1 MLAGWARGLLALDEA
16 ALVRIAF
23 RDEPLRGKLT
33 SAMKQSLSAGAR
45 AAGAAR
51 AALLQ
56 ENGGALSLDE
66 AAAHWGVQVRDSRGS
81 AAAGLG
87 LFAVFHEPAAIE
99 IDVQNA
105 ADTDD
110 ALQKA
115 GVYEALGA
123 VPTRD
128 ILLAHELYHF
138 LEFRDGAGFTAQK
151 HVTLWRLGRFAYKS
165 SVPSLQEIAAMAFA
179 QKATGLACSPWLY
192 NVFML
197 APHNPQRALALF
209 ESMTGKAE

>member
-33 SAMKQSLSAGAR
+33 SAMKQSLYEGAR
-45 AAGAAR
+45 AEGEAR

-123 VPTRD
+123 
-128 ILLAHELYHF
+128 
-138 LEFRDGAGFTAQK
+138 GFTAQK

>member
-33 SAMKQSLSAGAR
+33 SAMKQSLYEGAR
-45 AAGAAR
+45 AEGEAR

-87 LFAVFHEPAAIE
+87 LFAVFHEPATIE

-105 ADTDD
+105 ADTDE

-115 GVYEALGA
+115 GVYKALGA
-123 VPTRD
+123 VPTRE

-165 SVPSLQEIAAMAFA
+165 SVPRLQEIAAMAFA
-179 QKATGLACSPWLY
+179 QKAIGLACSPWLY

>member
-33 SAMKQSLSAGAR
+33 SAMKQSLYEGAR
-45 AAGAAR
+45 AEGEAR

-87 LFAVFHEPAAIE
+87 LFAVFHEPATIE

-105 ADTDD
+105 ADTDE

-115 GVYEALGA
+115 GVYKALGA
-123 VPTRD
+123 VPTRE

-165 SVPSLQEIAAMAFA
+165 SVPSQQEIAAMAIS
-179 QKATGLACSPWLY
+179 QKATRHACSPRLY

>member
-1 MLAGWARGLLALDEA
+1 M
-16 ALVRIAF
+16 
-23 RDEPLRGKLT
+23 
-33 SAMKQSLSAGAR
+33 
-45 AAGAAR
+45 
-51 AALLQ
+51 
-56 ENGGALSLDE
+56 
-66 AAAHWGVQVRDSRGS
+66 
-81 AAAGLG
+81 
-87 LFAVFHEPAAIE
+87 
-99 IDVQNA
+99 QNA
-105 ADTDD
+105 ADTDE

-115 GVYEALGA
+115 GVYESLGA
-123 VPTRD
+123 VPTRE

>member
-33 SAMKQSLSAGAR
+33 SAMKQSLDEGAR
-45 AAGAAR
+45 AEGEAR

-56 ENGGALSLDE
+56 ENGGTLSLDE
-66 AAAHWGVQVRDSRGS
+66 AAAYWGVQVRDSRGS

-87 LFAVFHEPAAIE
+87 LFAVFHEPATIE

-105 ADTDD
+105 ADTDE

-123 VPTRD
+123 VPTRE

>member
-33 SAMKQSLSAGAR
+33 SAMKQSLYEG
-45 AAGAAR
+45 AR

-56 ENGGALSLDE
+56 ENGGVLSLDE

-87 LFAVFHEPAAIE
+87 LFAVFHEPATIE

-105 ADTDD
+105 ADTDE

-115 GVYEALGA
+115 GVYESLGA
-123 VPTRD
+123 VPTRE

>member
-1 MLAGWARGLLALDEA
+1 MGPAVRLDRPLDRPTLAT
-16 ALVRIAF
+16 AF
-23 RDEPLRGKLT
+23 SSGRSP
-33 SAMKQSLSAGAR
+33 SASL
-45 AAGAAR
+45 AAGGFT
-51 AALLQ
+51 
-56 ENGGALSLDE
+56 GGLS
-66 AAAHWGVQVRDSRGS
+66 
-81 AAAGLG
+81 LG
-87 LFAVFHEPAAIE
+87 LFAVFHEPATIE

-105 ADTDD
+105 ADTDE

-115 GVYEALGA
+115 GVYKALGA
-123 VPTRD
+123 VPTRE

>member
-33 SAMKQSLSAGAR
+33 SAMKQSLFEGAR
-45 AAGAAR
+45 AEGEAR

-56 ENGGALSLDE
+56 ENGGVLSLDE
-66 AAAHWGVQVRDSRGS
+66 AAAHGGVQVRDSRGS

-87 LFAVFHEPAAIE
+87 LFAVFHEPATIE

-105 ADTDD
+105 ADTDE

-115 GVYEALGA
+115 GVYESLGA
-123 VPTRD
+123 VPTRE

>member
-1 MLAGWARGLLALDEA
+1 MLAGWARALLELDEA

-33 SAMKQSLSAGAR
+33 EAMKQSLYEGAR
-45 AAGAAR
+45 AEGEAR

-56 ENGGALSLDE
+56 EDGGALSLDE
-66 AAAHWGVQVRDSRGS
+66 AAARWGVQVRDSNGS

-87 LFAVFHEPAAIE
+87 LFAVFHEPDIIE
-99 IDVQNA
+99 IDGQNA

-115 GVYEALGA
+115 GVYETLGA
-123 VPTRD
+123 VPTRN

-138 LEFRDGAGFTAQK
+138 LAFRDGEGFTAQK
-151 HVTLWRLGRFAYKS
+151 HVTLWKLGRFAYKS
-165 SVPSLQEIAAMAFA
+165 SVPGLQEIAAMAFA
-179 QKATGLACSPWLY
+179 QKATGLVCSPWLY

-197 APHNPQRALALF
+197 APHNPQRALAVF